1 MKRTAVLWGMWI
13 AGVLAAAGSTPAELV
28 QEGNEAFEVGSYDE
42 ALKLYKKAAK
52 ERPESPEIAFD
63 QGAALYRKKDFAGS
77 AQRFAEA
84 AQKAEDPG
92 LRAKAEFN
100 LGNCRFRQ
108 SEQDRESGD
117 LQGATKAV
125 KDSVGH
131 FREALRLDPAQR
143 EAAENLEL
151 ARRSLKALM
160 EVQQQQPQ
168 QQQSQ
173 DPQEDGENQEQQQ
186 QQQSQGQEK
195 QDGPEQK
202 PEQSQGSEG
211 KDQQGKDAEQQP
223 GEEKKDQSKAA
234 AEDKE
239 AKKDEKPQPAAAA
252 KDDKEDKGGEKKDEA
267 ARAIL
272 EEEKENQ
279 QRRMKMPLKIKP
291 VEKDW

>member
-1 MKRTAVLWGMWI
+1 MWI
-13 AGVLAAAGSTPAELV
+13 AGILAAGAATPSGLV
-28 QEGNEAFEVGSYDE
+28 REGNEAFEVGSYDE

-52 ERPESPEIAFD
+52 ERPDSPEIAFD

-84 AQKAEDPG
+84 AQKAEDPA

-108 SEQDRESGD
+108 SEQDREAGD
-117 LQGATKAV
+117 VPAATKAA
-125 KDSVGH
+125 KESVGH
-131 FREALRLDPAQR
+131 FREALRLSPAQR

-168 QQQSQ
+168 QQQGQ
-173 DPQEDGENQEQQQ
+173 DQKEDGEKQEQQQ
-186 QQQSQGQEK
+186 AQGMEQQEGQEK
-195 QDGPEQK
+195 KSE
-202 PEQSQGSEG
+202 ESQAQEG
-211 KDQQGKDAEQQP
+211 KDQEGKEAEKQP
-223 GEEKKDQSKAA
+223 GDEKKNKDEAKAAAEDQDSKKDDKKEPAAVAKDDKDDKGEEKKD
-234 AEDKE
+234 ET
-239 AKKDEKPQPAAAA
+239 
-252 KDDKEDKGGEKKDEA
+252 

-272 EEEKENQ
+272 EEEKETQ
-279 QRRMKMPLKIKP
+279 QRRMKMPLKFKP

>member
-13 AGVLAAAGSTPAELV
+13 AGVLAAAASTPAELV
-28 QEGNEAFEVGSYDE
+28 QEGNDAFEVGSYDE

-52 ERPESPEIAFD
+52 ERPDSPEIAFD

-117 LQGATKAV
+117 LQGATKAA
-125 KDSVGH
+125 KESVGH
-131 FREALRLDPAQR
+131 FREALRLAPAQR

-160 EVQQQQPQ
+160 EVPQPQQPQ
-168 QQQSQ
+168 QSQ
-173 DPQEDGENQEQQQ
+173 DQQEDGENQEQ

-195 QDGPEQK
+195 QDGQEQK
-202 PEQSQGSEG
+202 SEQSQGQEG
-211 KDQQGKDAEQQP
+211 KDQEGKNAEQQP
-223 GEEKKDQSKAA
+223 GEEKKDESKAA
-234 AEDKE
+234 AGDKDS
-239 AKKDEKPQPAAAA
+239 KKDEKPQPAAAA
-252 KDDKEDKGGEKKDEA
+252 QEDKEDKSGEKKDEA